1 MKLKAT
7 LFSAYAKRALPILA
21 LAGITLSFSAC
32 KLDNDNY
39 QPEQVAAVSIVNA
52 SPVLNNVD
60 FVIGT
65 RVVNNTDL
73 VFGSKTDYL
82 SAFAGTRTGSVIEP
96 GTSKNLY
103 NGTFNLESGYYHSLF
118 ILSEG
123 DVISFLTIKD
133 FPNVPTG
140 DKANLRFINL
150 SADSPAYSLELVGDT
165 TSFNQVTYKAYTKF
179 KDIKPATYTALLKN
193 TATNATVAT
202 LENVEIIKQNS
213 YTIWAKGLTNTTV
226 EQRKISLQLS
236 KHKF

>member
-21 LAGITLSFSAC
+21 LAGITMSFSSC

-39 QPEQVAAVSIVNA
+39 QPEQVAAVSIINA
-52 SPVLNNVD
+52 APILNDID

-73 VFGSKTDYL
+73 VYGSKTDYL
-82 SAFAGTRTGSVIEP
+82 SAFAGTRTGAVIEP

-103 NGTFNLESGYYHSLF
+103 NGPFNLEAGYYHSLF

-123 DVISFLTIKD
+123 DAISFLTVKD
-133 FPNVPTG
+133 FPNEPSGEKSNV
-140 DKANLRFINL
+140 RFINL
-150 SADSPAYSLELVGDT
+150 SADAPAYSLELVGDT
-165 TSFNQVTYKAYTKF
+165 TTFNNVAYKAYTRF
-179 KDIKPATYTALLKN
+179 KDIKPATYTAILKN

-202 LENVEIIKQNS
+202 LQNVEITKQNS

-226 EQRKISLQLS
+226 EQRKLSLQLS
-236 KHKF
+236 RHKF